1 MRDRQILAPL
11 SSRETEGFV
20 RRLFE
25 WSAAEGRTD
34 LPWQRDKTAYRVWV
48 SEIMLQQ
55 TQVATVIP
63 YFERFMQQFPDVM
76 ALANAPQDEVL
87 QLWTGLG
94 YYARARN
101 LHKAAGMIRDEFNGE
116 FPTGIGDVLRL
127 PGVGRS
133 TAGAILSLALGQHHP
148 ILDGNVKRVLC
159 RFCAVEGWPG
169 KTEVTRHLWDL
180 AESLTPA
187 NDAAT
192 FNQAMMDL
200 GALVCTRSRPN
211 CSRCPLEDD
220 CAAHAAGEETAYP
233 HRKVRPARPQ
243 RSVQMIILR
252 DPGGELL
259 LERRPPQGVWGG
271 LLSFPELP
279 LDADV
284 ESWCGEHTAVSLGE
298 MRRLAPRRHVFTH
311 FSLEIHPVQVQLN
324 NPARNLMEAGRWVWY
339 KPRQPRPGG
348 MPAPVVRLLNE
359 LDDLDTEGNLE

>member
-1 MRDRQILAPL
+1 MRDRKTLNPQSNP
-11 SSRETEGFV
+11 ETDRFV
-20 RRLFE
+20 RRLFA
-25 WSAAEGRTD
+25 WSVAEGRTE

-55 TQVATVIP
+55 TQVSTVIP
-63 YFERFMQQFPDVM
+63 YFERFMQRFPDVIT
-76 ALANAPQDEVL
+76 LANAPQDAVL
-87 QLWTGLG
+87 HLWTGLG

-101 LHKAAGMIRDEFNGE
+101 LHKAAAMIRDEFNGF
-116 FPTGIGDVLRL
+116 FPDSIDDVLRL

-159 RFCAVEGWPG
+159 RYYAIEGWPG
-169 KTEVTRHLWDL
+169 KTQVTRALWRI

-187 NDAAT
+187 DDAGN

-200 GALVCTRSRPN
+200 GALVCTRTRPK
-211 CSRCPLEDD
+211 CSQCPLAGD

-233 HRKVRPARPQ
+233 HRKVRTARPE

-252 DPGGELL
+252 DPGGDVL

-279 LDADV
+279 LGADA
-284 ESWCGEHTAVSLGE
+284 ESWCRELAVVSLGE
-298 MRRLAPRRHVFTH
+298 AQQLEPRRHVFTH
-311 FSLEIHPVQVQLN
+311 FSLEIHPLQVWLK

-339 KPRQPRPGG
+339 NPSEPQPGG
-348 MPAPVVRLLNE
+348 MAAPVVKLLKE
-359 LDDLDTEGNLE
+359 LDDFDTKGKLE